1 MSPNP
6 ENEHVDH
13 ELSSKQDM
21 EATIAD
27 PQLEDASTI
36 VIPDRQLEKKV
47 VQKLDLRLAPM
58 FAFSTAVSV
67 FFATYVAFEIPV
79 VLAMKKLKP
88 SRAITMMVIGWSTI
102 TIGTAFVKNY
112 GELVAVR
119 LLLGLCEAGFF
130 PSLSLYI
137 TMVYKREEQGR
148 RMAYLFGSVALAGM
162 FGGLLATGI
171 TKIGHAHGLNAWS
184 WLYIIEGC
192 ISFIAAAWVF
202 WGLPNNPSEAKFW
215 KPEEKAVM
223 LARDRQRL

>member
-21 EATIAD
+21 EAATIAD

-58 FAFSTAVSV
+58 FAVLYFIAYLDRSNIGNAAIVGLTEDLKLTGAQFSTAVSV

-112 GELVAVR
+112 RELVAVR

-137 TMVYKREEQGR
+137 TMVYKREEQVCEFPSTTSDGR
-148 RMAYLFGSVALAGM
+148 LTVYRVAGWRTSSD
-162 FGGLLATGI
+162 LL
-171 TKIGHAHGLNAWS
+171 
-184 WLYIIEGC
+184 
-192 ISFIAAAWVF
+192 
-202 WGLPNNPSEAKFW
+202 P
-215 KPEEKAVM
+215 
-223 LARDRQRL
+223 